1 MTRKELDFAE
11 TLRIRRD
18 YRAKELRIDPTII
31 ASRGTLMALGRTDS
45 GEWSQLLPWQREILE
60 TPLPPGADLPPPAP
74 ETPEPPADAEPEGET
89 EP

>member
-60 TPLPPGADLPPPAP
+60 TPLPPGADLPPAAP
-74 ETPEPPADAEPEGET
+74 ETPQPPADAEPEGET
-89 EP
+89 ET